1 MAFSYCSRR
10 RIWFPFTQLASR
22 ISGRAISSDEWLVIK
37 HNVAF
42 ESASCDRMIAGGTFA
57 DFLKRIQAATLEE
70 VRVSGLLIPC
80 PALALPGGAFLFR
93 GALCRR
99 HLGEIR

>member
-1 MAFSYCSRR
+1 MAFSYCSKR

-37 HNVAF
+37 QNVAF
-42 ESASCDRMIAGGTFA
+42 ECASCDRMIAGGTFA
-57 DFLKRIQAATLEE
+57 DFLKRIQAATPESARL
-70 VRVSGLLIPC
+70 GLLIPC